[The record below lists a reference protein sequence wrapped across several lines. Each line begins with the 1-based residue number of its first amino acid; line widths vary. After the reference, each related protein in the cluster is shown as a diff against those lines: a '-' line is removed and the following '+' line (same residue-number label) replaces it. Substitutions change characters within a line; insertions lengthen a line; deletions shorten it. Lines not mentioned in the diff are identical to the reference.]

1 MHFYRLKRRE
11 FITLLGGATAW
22 SLAARAQ
29 QASKPYRIGVL
40 SPAGRTTIRVFDGLR
55 QGLRELGYIDGRNII
70 IEYRLAA
77 GDFSRL
83 PAMAAELAQLPVDI
97 VVPDGGDKVTQI
109 ALNAT
114 RTIPIVAP
122 TSFDP
127 VAAGLA
133 ASLAHPGGN
142 VTGLTMFAEEL
153 SGKRVQLLK
162 EAFPA
167 IRRVAVF
174 WNPAAAPS
182 SQIRGTEVAARELGV
197 RLQPIEITSA
207 DQIASGINTALTGEA
222 EGLIII
228 NDAMFWN
235 ERVQIVALAAR
246 SRLPAI
252 YPEREY
258 ADDGGVLAYGPNV
271 PDNFRRAAA
280 YIDKILK
287 GAKPG
292 ELPIEQPVKFE
303 FVINRKAGGAL
314 GWSVPPTLLARADE
328 VIE

>member
-1 MHFYRLKRRE
+1 
-11 FITLLGGATAW
+11 
-22 SLAARAQ
+22 
-29 QASKPYRIGVL
+29 
-40 SPAGRTTIRVFDGLR
+40 
-55 QGLRELGYIDGRNII
+55 
-70 IEYRLAA
+70 
-77 GDFSRL
+77 
-83 PAMAAELAQLPVDI
+83 
-97 VVPDGGDKVTQI
+97 
-109 ALNAT
+109 
-114 RTIPIVAP
+114 
-122 TSFDP
+122 
-127 VAAGLA
+127 
-133 ASLAHPGGN
+133 
-142 VTGLTMFAEEL
+142 MFAEEL

-182 SQIRGTEVAARELGV
+182 SQVRGTEVAARELGV
-197 RLQPIEITSA
+197 RLQPIEITTA
-207 DQIASGINTALTGEA
+207 DQIASGFDTALTGEA
-222 EGLIII
+222 EGLIVI

-258 ADDGGVLAYGPNV
+258 ADDGGVLVYGPNV

-280 YIDKILK
+280 YIDKTLK

-292 ELPIEQPVKFE
+292 DLPIEQPVKFE
-303 FVINRKAGGAL
+303 FIINRKAGNAL
-314 GWSVPPTLLARADE
+314 GWTVPSTLLVRADE